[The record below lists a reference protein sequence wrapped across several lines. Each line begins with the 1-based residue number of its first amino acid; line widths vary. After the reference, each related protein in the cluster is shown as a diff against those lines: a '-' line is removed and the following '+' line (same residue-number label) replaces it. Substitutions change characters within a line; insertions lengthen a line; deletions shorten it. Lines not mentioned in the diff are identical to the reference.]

1 MGFKIQFSVT
11 RRPCPIFGYLYQFFS
26 IAFSF
31 GGIIQI
37 EFLKFGA
44 IIYSIEFRNAN
55 TANNLFFNILF
66 RIKCDK
72 IDAFIR
78 MAIIVIT
85 QMI

>member
-1 MGFKIQFSVT
+1 MVPMVEGVLM
-11 RRPCPIFGYLYQFFS
+11 RRQS
-26 IAFSF
+26 
-31 GGIIQI
+31 
-37 EFLKFGA
+37 EFQP
-44 IIYSIEFRNAN
+44 EFRDCAN

>member
-1 MGFKIQFSVT
+1 M
-11 RRPCPIFGYLYQFFS
+11 
-26 IAFSF
+26 
-31 GGIIQI
+31 
-37 EFLKFGA
+37 KFGA
-44 IIYSIEFRNAN
+44 IIYSIEFRYAN